1 MLSCEC
7 SKYANPISKK
17 YSLQA
22 ISFFFGYLLVAVSCV
37 YDPPPKTRTVDIK
50 NMSSDSLILF
60 WIKSSE
66 FPASDSILIHN
77 SLFRKDGKDQK
88 IPIEIL
94 PPHSSGT
101 TDIGAGKN
109 WLDHI
114 DCKCVTFY
122 FIKFSSFKQYTWG
135 QLQADSTQHIKT
147 ITWYKDD
154 LLEKGKSLV
163 INK

>member
-1 MLSCEC
+1 MIAGTIQ
-7 SKYANPISKK
+7 SKNKK
-17 YSLQA
+17 YDLQPTGFL
-22 ISFFFGYLLVAVSCV
+22 IGLLIFLFGCV
-37 YDPPPKTRTVDIK
+37 YCPPPKLRTVEVK
-50 NMSSDSLILF
+50 NMSSDTLILV

-66 FPASDSILIHN
+66 FPVSDSIYIHN
-77 SLFRKDGKDQK
+77 SLFHQDNPSQK

-101 TDIGAGKN
+101 TRIGAGKD
-109 WLDHI
+109 WLDQI

-122 FIKFSSFKQYTWG
+122 FIKLESFKQYNWA
-135 QLQADSTQHIKT
+135 QLQADSTQHIQT
-147 ITWYKDD
+147 ITWYKAD